1 LKIRIPLIL
10 LVLAAVLQL
19 TVATAPAKPLHD
31 DAWKVL
37 SDPPVEV
44 KYRGRST
51 KLAEDVLM
59 KASQF
64 LEEVSGLLGL
74 PVGGP
79 YSIFLAGS
87 KEEFVS
93 LQPAASSAP
102 EWAGALTYPRYGV
115 VILMTPG
122 ALGESGR
129 QYWSLLEHEIVHLVM
144 GEAENKWDARFPR
157 WLSEGIATFISG
169 EMGLPRLLRLSWAE
183 VTQNTIPLESLNVRF
198 PEDPS
203 RAEVAY
209 AQSYLFVQ
217 YLMRRYG
224 NDAVARLVTAFLE
237 KGSMAQ
243 AVNSAYNISFGE
255 LLNGFRQYA
264 RVKAM
269 WVPVITSTASVWAL
283 ITLLFLYTYVG
294 RRVRDYRTL
303 RRWDDEENFGSQ
315 TGFSEDEDND
325 EEPPLI
331 H

>member
-1 LKIRIPLIL
+1 MKIRTPLIL
-10 LVLAAVLQL
+10 VVLAAVFLLNAQA
-19 TVATAPAKPLHD
+19 VPAEPPHD
-31 DAWKVL
+31 ETWKVL
-37 SDPPVEV
+37 SGPTIEV
-44 KYRGRST
+44 KYRGQSSD
-51 KLAEDVLM
+51 LAEDVLM

-64 LEEVSGLLGL
+64 LNEVSNLLGL

-79 YSIFLAGS
+79 YKIFIAGS

-122 ALGESGR
+122 ALGESGT

-144 GEAENKWDARFPR
+144 GEAENRWDVRFPR
-157 WLSEGIATFISG
+157 WLSEGVATFISG
-169 EMGLPRLLRLSWAE
+169 EMGIPRLLHLSWAE
-183 VTQNTIPLESLNVRF
+183 VTGSTIPFEAISVNF

-224 NDAVARLVTAFLE
+224 NNAVARLVTSFLE
-237 KGSMAQ
+237 KGNMAQ
-243 AVNSAYNISFGE
+243 AVNGAYDISFVG
-255 LLNGFRQYA
+255 LLNGFKQYA
-264 RVKAM
+264 RVKSM
-269 WVPVITSTASVWAL
+269 WVPVITSTASVWGL
-283 ITLLFLYTYVG
+283 ITLLFLYSYVG

-303 RRWDDEENFGSQ
+303 SRWDDEEYDRNQ
-315 TGFSEDEDND
+315 AEFSEGENGDEG
-325 EEPPLI
+325 PPVI

>member
-1 LKIRIPLIL
+1 M
-10 LVLAAVLQL
+10 
-19 TVATAPAKPLHD
+19 
-31 DAWKVL
+31 
-37 SDPPVEV
+37 
-44 KYRGRST
+44 
-51 KLAEDVLM
+51 M
-59 KASQF
+59 KASRF
-64 LEEVSGLLGL
+64 LEEVSGLLGI

-79 YSIFLAGS
+79 YSVFLAGS

-122 ALGESGR
+122 ALGQSGG

-144 GEAENKWDARFPR
+144 GEAENREDVRFPR
-157 WLSEGIATFISG
+157 WLSEGISTFISG
-169 EMGLPRLLRLSWAE
+169 EMGLPRLLQLSWAE
-183 VTQNTIPLESLNVRF
+183 VTRTTIPFEELSVRF

-224 NDAVARLVTAFLE
+224 EDAVAVLISSFLD
-237 KGSMAQ
+237 KGNMAQ
-243 AVNSAYNISFGE
+243 AVYSAFHISLGE
-255 LLNGFRQYA
+255 LMNGFRQYA
-264 RVKAM
+264 RVKSM
-269 WVPVITSTASVWAL
+269 WVPIISSTASVWAL

-303 RRWDDEENFGSQ
+303 RRWDDEENSAGKADYPDSESGDGGPRVVLPEPGGSGICCRS
-315 TGFSEDEDND
+315 GFHLRYYWPSIPCSRRSGNSVGRSVGQGERRPDA
-325 EEPPLI
+325 PGQG
-331 H
+331 

>member
-1 LKIRIPLIL
+1 M
-10 LVLAAVLQL
+10 VLATVFLLIGAV
-19 TVATAPAKPLHD
+19 APATTLHD
-31 DAWKVL
+31 DTWKTL

-74 PVGGP
+74 PAGGP
-79 YSIFLAGS
+79 YSIFIAGS

-93 LQPAASSAP
+93 LQPAASSVP

-122 ALGESGR
+122 VLGESGR
-129 QYWSLLEHEIVHLVM
+129 QYWALLEHEIVHLVM
-144 GEAENKWDARFPR
+144 GEAENRRDTRFPR
-157 WLSEGIATFISG
+157 WFSEGISTFISG

-183 VTQNTIPLESLNVRF
+183 VTRSTIPFEAISVRF
-198 PEDPS
+198 PKDPS

-209 AQSYLFVQ
+209 AESYLFVQ

-224 NDAVARLVTAFLE
+224 NDAVARLVASFLAN
-237 KGSMAQ
+237 GSMDL
-243 AVNSAYNISFGE
+243 AVNSAYNISMAE

-294 RRVRDYRTL
+294 RRVRNYRIL
-303 RRWDDEENFGSQ
+303 RRWDDEENSGDQ
-315 TGFSEDEDND
+315 TGFSEGEDRD